1 MTLAEIFEK
10 VEAGNQNPT
19 FTREDFILPL
29 VNEAIQMVAERFCIN
44 ELAGEKT
51 ITISPSTANYIALPD
66 DYNHDLYLL
75 KNITDNNREI
85 NLRPNLLVL
94 ERLFPGEPRPGYV
107 TDAAATESML
117 YFAPALYEAEGD
129 QDLKLYYYTSV
140 DEYEIGDVDETPE
153 WIPKD
158 LHKGLI
164 VDFVLKELWALE
176 EDGIDGQKINTAFY
190 ENQHNKALQ
199 KMARHTRFN
208 PRCRPVVQ
216 RTARFH

>member
-1 MTLAEIFEK
+1 MTLAEIFKK

-19 FTREDFILPL
+19 FTRADFILPL

-44 ELAGEKT
+44 KLAGEQT
-51 ITISPSTANYIALPD
+51 ITISPSTANYINLPD

-75 KNITDNNREI
+75 KNITDNNREM

-107 TDAAATESML
+107 TDAAVTESRL
-117 YFAPALYEAEGD
+117 YFAPALCETEGD

-176 EDGIDGQKINTAFY
+176 EDGIDGQKINTMFY
-190 ENQHNKALQ
+190 ENQNNKALQ
-199 KMARHTRFN
+199 KMAKHTRFN